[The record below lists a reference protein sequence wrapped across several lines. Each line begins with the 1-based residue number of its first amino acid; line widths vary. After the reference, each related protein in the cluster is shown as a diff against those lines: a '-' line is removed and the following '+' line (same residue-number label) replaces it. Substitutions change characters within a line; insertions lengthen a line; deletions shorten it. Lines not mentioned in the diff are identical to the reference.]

1 MVFTRSRRLLAGLVA
16 LVATVV
22 VASPAMAAVSAS
34 YGTLTPS
41 NPTVAA
47 CTGGTCMT
55 TSATF
60 ASNGTVSTN
69 ITVSITL
76 YRTAKAGGTV
86 ASSTDYVVKTAS
98 ATYATVKGTS
108 ASKVLTATQKC
119 LTVATSTYGYYTK
132 ATMTNGTTTGTVTQN
147 SSVVQL
153 KGCVTV

>member
-1 MVFTRSRRLLAGLVA
+1 MVSTRCRRLLATLVA

-55 TSATF
+55 TAATF

-76 YRTAKAGGTV
+76 YRTAKAGATN
-86 ASSTDYVVKTAS
+86 ASSSDYVVKTAS

-119 LTVATSTYGYYTK
+119 LTVATVTYGYYTK
-132 ATMTNGTTTGTVTQN
+132 ATMTNGTAAGTVSQN
-147 SSVVQL
+147 SSIVQL

>member
-41 NPTVAA
+41 NPSVSA

-60 ASNGTVSTN
+60 TSNGTVSTN
-69 ITVSITL
+69 VTVSITL
-76 YRTAKAGGTV
+76 YRTAKAGATT

-98 ATYATVKGTS
+98 ATYATVKGTA

-119 LTVATSTYGYYTK
+119 LVVATTAYGYYTK
-132 ATMTNGTTTGTVTQN
+132 ATMTNGTTAGTVTQN
-147 SSVVQL
+147 SAVVQL

>member
-1 MVFTRSRRLLAGLVA
+1 MVSARCRRLLAALVA

-34 YGTLTPS
+34 YGALTPS

-55 TSATF
+55 TAATF

-76 YRTAKAGGTV
+76 YRTAKAGATA
-86 ASSTDYVVKTAS
+86 ASSSDYVVKTAS

-119 LTVATSTYGYYTK
+119 PTVATVAYGYYTK
-132 ATMTNGTTTGTVTQN
+132 ATMTNGTAAGTVSQN
-147 SSVVQL
+147 SSLVQL